1 MIQKIEMS
9 LRSFYIFNSNLSK
22 KEGEEENKILF
33 YYPSDIELD
42 NKKNDIGLS
51 EAIIQFS
58 SKFSTTNGCKAVHTQ
73 KTTQL
78 FFEPEKD
85 YWMVMV
91 INVPKEIKLKDG
103 VEEAEYR
110 GGEVHDKVFRAVL
123 EQSYRMFRL
132 FAGKFSSNM
141 IGDSELTQAE
151 YLRKKLNDF
160 FSMYVLTLKL
170 PACDVLD
177 ALRTIQYIPLEKAL
191 FLRVHNFINMIQAT
205 FPTIENTIFFYNDQV
220 VCSKLDPHDLYCI
233 HEYLLGTV
241 FPKVTNIELSGAA
254 LQRSTSQDGYRQG
267 SFINGPEDSETFPNS
282 TKAPKVYLKTGDG
295 ELKCYHKIIYRAM
308 SATLCLFVDVNSEV
322 TDDFFFELHSFMGPQ
337 LSSIASDIGESLKAK
352 IPNTVATAG
361 TPTAD
366 ITDSNSPKFLFINEL
381 SLIHHTNIYTDHRR
395 PKTCNIPPNVM
406 NLIADLHEDKTSD
419 NLEEVHVKCIND
431 YWIVKKSSNWR
442 QFYVIISNNR
452 ATLLDITN
460 EAKKIFDQ
468 EITNDVF
475 FDK

>member
-1 MIQKIEMS
+1 MS
-9 LRSFYIFNSNLSK
+9 LRSFYIFNSTFVK
-22 KEGEEENKILF
+22 KEGEEEKKILF
-33 YYPSDIELD
+33 YFPSDIELD

-58 SKFSTTNGCKAVHTQ
+58 GKFSNNTGCKAVHTQ

-85 YWMVMV
+85 FWMVMV

-103 VEEAEYR
+103 VEEADYR

-132 FAGKFSSNM
+132 FAGKFASNM
-141 IGDSELTQAE
+141 IGDSEIEQTE

-160 FSMYVLTLKL
+160 FSTYISSIKL

-177 ALRTIQYIPLEKAL
+177 ALRTIQYIPLEKCL

-205 FPTIENTIFFYNDQV
+205 FATIENTIFFFNDQV
-220 VCSKLDPHDLYCI
+220 VCSKIDPQDLYCV
-233 HEYLLGTV
+233 HEYLQGTV
-241 FPKVTNIELSGAA
+241 FPKVTTIELSKSA
-254 LQRSTSQDGYRQG
+254 LQRSVSLDGYRQG
-267 SFINGPEDSETFPNS
+267 SFVNGPDDLEVFPNS
-282 TKAPKVYLKTGDG
+282 TKASKVHLQTAKGD
-295 ELKCYHKIIYRAM
+295 LKCYHMIIYRAM
-308 SATLCLFVDVNSEV
+308 SATLVLFVDAKFE
-322 TDDFFFELHSFMGPQ
+322 TTEDFFMELHCFMGPQ
-337 LSSIASDIGESLKAK
+337 LSSIASDIGESMKSKA
-352 IPNTVATAG
+352 PAVPVGPLNACG
-361 TPTAD
+361 TPTGD
-366 ITDSNSPKFLFINEL
+366 PTDNINTPKFLFINEL
-381 SLIHHTNIYTDHRR
+381 SLIHHTNLYADHRR
-395 PKTCNIPPNVM
+395 PKTCNIPSNVM
-406 NLIADLHEDKTSD
+406 NLIADLHADKSSD
-419 NLEEVHVKCIND
+419 KQEEVHIKCIND

-460 EAKKIFDQ
+460 EAKKIFEQ